1 MEILRENEKEML
13 EIKTT
18 VTEMKGAFDALVS
31 RLDMPRKELWAW
43 GYDARNFQNWKIK
56 RKKTEEK
63 NPKTELDK
71 LSKNCG
77 TTTKVWRV

>member
-13 EIKTT
+13 EIKAT
-18 VTEMKGAFDALVS
+18 VTDMKDAFDGLIS

-63 NPKTELDK
+63 IPKTEQDG

-77 TTTKVWRV
+77 TSTKVWWV